1 MGGVFLDF
9 DAICVEPMDEL
20 IYKYSYF
27 SGLEPS
33 QPHIT
38 VPVTSVGIIGAA

>member
-33 QPHIT
+33 HIT